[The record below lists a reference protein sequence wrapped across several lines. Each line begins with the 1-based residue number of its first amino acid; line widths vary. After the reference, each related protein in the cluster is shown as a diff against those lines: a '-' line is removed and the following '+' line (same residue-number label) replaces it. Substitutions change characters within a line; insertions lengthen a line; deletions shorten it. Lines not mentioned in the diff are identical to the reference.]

1 MKAATSYQRAL
12 AVLSFAVLAAGD
24 FWRYLLSWWG
34 WGALALLVLALSI
47 VELVRHRVDPRRLPI
62 WLLLFLGFA
71 ALSISWSA
79 YPGASA
85 LGVVSTLATVCVG
98 AFLATC
104 LNWEEVL
111 ETLSDTLRWILGL
124 SLFFELIVAALV
136 QHPVLPFW
144 VDYSD
149 LDRIPAAFYWSRD
162 LLFAGGR
169 IQGIVGNANLLGM
182 LALVALIV
190 FLVRVIAR
198 KGSPVWGWA
207 WIVVAVAVLA
217 LTRSSTVIVAA
228 VAVLLVAV
236 FLEFVRRTSGRART
250 VVFASGIAI
259 ALLGI
264 VAAILAR
271 APLLG
276 LLGKSGDLTNRLD
289 IWERVG
295 ELAMQRPVAGWG
307 WVSYWAPWV
316 EPFDDLVVIKGV
328 TYLQAHNAWL
338 DVFLQLG
345 AIGVAL
351 FALLVVGA
359 LVRSWGMAAE
369 LTRIRY
375 APSDLRRPENIA
387 PLLLLVALLVQS
399 LAESRLLIE
408 LGFAL
413 LVVIAVKTGWR
424 DPERVEAVT
433 A

>member
-182 LALVALIV
+182 LALLALIV

-259 ALLGI
+259 ALLGVI
-264 VAAILAR
+264 AAILAR

>member
-259 ALLGI
+259 ALLGVI
-264 VAAILAR
+264 AAILAR

>member
-182 LALVALIV
+182 LALLALIV

-259 ALLGI
+259 ALLGVI
-264 VAAILAR
+264 AAILAR

-289 IWERVG
+289 IWQRVG